1 MEPRGATL
9 SGEHCHPKELA
20 VAEMSAIEGGLSGL
34 QATPEVLAGGLS
46 APSVDGAGVGSL
58 RDSPVTARVWAGE
71 YLPALDGL
79 RAVSIGLVLIGHVL
93 TLYPISQRAMDVGF
107 VLGRTGVSV
116 FFVISGYL
124 ITGLLLREEEKRG
137 QISLRRFYARRA
149 LRIFPA
155 AFVFFATL
163 LVLWL
168 AGWIEMRPHDFIASV
183 FYVRNLT
190 GSGHE
195 TGHLWSLSLEEQ
207 FYLLW
212 PLTLLLLRPGRRL
225 AAVSGAIFA
234 VCMWRSYLVLAH
246 KIDPWVLQ
254 IRTDVRADTIL
265 AGCLLALMVRR
276 FPQLRLDR
284 GGWAAAWIPIVAGSA
299 LLAAALTDPQ
309 WMHFASVQNTIVG
322 LLIGA
327 LMLWILHNPCS
338 SVSGCLQVP
347 GSLAIGKLSYSL
359 YLWQQLFLGPREG
372 GLQAV
377 RWFPL
382 NLVLTVVFASASYLL
397 IERPALRLK
406 ARNFGVQT

>member
-1 MEPRGATL
+1 
-9 SGEHCHPKELA
+9 
-20 VAEMSAIEGGLSGL
+20 L
-34 QATPEVLAGGLS
+34 QAPPEVLAGGLGAAS
-46 APSVDGAGVGSL
+46 AQGVDVSNL
-58 RDSPVTARVWAGE
+58 SDPPVAARVWAGE

-79 RAVSIGLVLIGHVL
+79 RALSIGLVLIGHVL
-93 TLYPISQRAMDVGF
+93 TLYPTSLRAMDVGF

-155 AFVFFATL
+155 AFVFLATL

-168 AGWIEMRPHDFIASV
+168 AGWIVMRPHDFVASV

-190 GSGHE
+190 GGGHE

-225 AAVSGAIFA
+225 AAVSGAIIA
-234 VCMWRSYLVLAH
+234 VCMWRTYLILAH

-265 AGCLLALMVRR
+265 VGCLLALLVRR

-284 GGWAAAWIPIVAGSA
+284 GGWTGAWIPIAAGA
-299 LLAAALTDPQ
+299 AVLAAALTDPQ
-309 WMHFASVQNTIVG
+309 WMHFAAVQSTLVG

-327 LMLWILHNPCS
+327 LLLWILNNPGS
-338 SVSGCLQVP
+338 SVTGCLQVP
-347 GSLAIGKLSYSL
+347 VALVIGKLSYSL

-382 NLVLTVVFASASYLL
+382 NLVLTIVFASASYLL
-397 IERPALRLK
+397 VERPALRLK
-406 ARNFGVQT
+406 ARNFGVHT